1 MEAHLL
7 EWLNLSVRWVHMI
20 TGVAWIGASFYF
32 VWLEN
37 NLNRVNPKDGLS
49 GDLWAIH
56 GGGIYHL
63 EKYKLAP
70 PSMPE
75 NLHWFKWEAY
85 FTWLSGIALLCLVF
99 YYNPM
104 LYLVAPGSGLTG
116 PEGVAIGIGAL
127 IAGWFVYDFLCDSPL
142 GKKPALLGFILFVLL
157 IAAAYGFSK
166 VFSGRGAYL
175 HVGAIIGTIMV
186 GNVFRIIMPAQRA
199 LVAAITENR
208 TPDPT
213 LPAKG
218 LLRSRHNNYFTLPV
232 LFIMISNHFPSTYGS
247 QYNWLILAGIAVLAV
262 LVRHYFNTR
271 HDSHK
276 FAWTLP
282 VAALGMICLA
292 YVTGPTPAPSAPE
305 VAKAAGQI
313 EYQPLP
319 ETALGG
325 GAKPAAP
332 ASAEAPAAPAA
343 SPAQASSAGP
353 SFDKVHN
360 VIQERCTVCHS
371 AKPTSPLF
379 STAPAGVMF
388 DTPEQIRLQAARI
401 QAQSVAS
408 QIMPLGNI
416 TQMTQQERELIGAWI
431 AQGAQTN

>member
-1 MEAHLL
+1 MEAHLM

-37 NLNRVNPKDGLS
+37 NLNRVNPKDGLA

-70 PSMPE
+70 PTMPD

-85 FTWLSGIALLCLVF
+85 FTWMSGIALLCVVF
-99 YYNPM
+99 YANPT
-104 LYLVAPGSGLTG
+104 LYLLAPGSSLSG
-116 PEGVAIGIGAL
+116 PEGVLLGLGSL
-127 IAGWFVYDFLCDSPL
+127 LAGWFIYSFLCDSAL
-142 GKKPALLGFILFVLL
+142 GKRPALLGLILFVLL

-175 HVGAIIGTIMV
+175 HVGAVIGTIMV

-199 LVAAITENR
+199 LVAAIAENR
-208 TPDPT
+208 TPDPA

-247 QYNWLILAGIAVLAV
+247 QYNWLILAGIAVAAV

-271 HDSHK
+271 HNSQK
-276 FAWTLP
+276 YAWTLP
-282 VAALGMICLA
+282 VGALAMICLA
-292 YVTGPTPAPSAPE
+292 YVTGPKPVSTAPD
-305 VAKAAGQI
+305 VAKAPAAI

-325 GAKPAAP
+325 GLKPA
-332 ASAEAPAAPAA
+332 APAAPAA
-343 SPAQASSAGP
+343 EPAAAPAQASID
-353 SFDKVHN
+353 FDKVHG
-360 VIQERCTVCHS
+360 VIQERCAVCHS

-388 DTPEQIRLQAARI
+388 DTPAQIQQQAARI
-401 QAQSVAS
+401 QAQAVAS

-416 TQMTQQERELIGAWI
+416 TQMTQQERDLIGTWI
-431 AQGAQTN
+431 NQGARTN

>member
-1 MEAHLL
+1 MEAHLM

-37 NLNRVNPKDGLS
+37 NLNRVNPKSGLA

-70 PSMPE
+70 PTMPD

-85 FTWLSGIALLCLVF
+85 FTWMSGIALLCVVF
-99 YYNPM
+99 YWNPT
-104 LYLVAPGSGLTG
+104 LYLLAPGSSLSGT
-116 PEGVAIGIGAL
+116 EGVLLGIGSL
-127 IAGWFVYDFLCDSPL
+127 FVGWFVYSFLCDSAL
-142 GKKPALLGFILFVLL
+142 GKRPALLGLILFVLL

-175 HVGAIIGTIMV
+175 HVGAVIGTIMV
-186 GNVFRIIMPAQRA
+186 GNVFRTIMPAQRA
-199 LVAAITENR
+199 LVAAIAENR
-208 TPDPT
+208 TPDPA

-247 QYNWLILAGIAVLAV
+247 HYNWLILAGIAVAAV

-271 HDSHK
+271 HNSQK
-276 FAWTLP
+276 YAWTLP
-282 VAALGMICLA
+282 VGALAMISLA
-292 YVTGPTPAPSAPE
+292 YVTGPTPAPE
-305 VAKAAGQI
+305 VAKAPTAI

-325 GAKPAAP
+325 GVKPA
-332 ASAEAPAAPAA
+332 APAAPAA
-343 SPAQASSAGP
+343 EPAPAQASTDFGQ
-353 SFDKVHN
+353 VHH
-360 VIQERCTVCHS
+360 VIEQRCTVCHS

-388 DTPEQIRLQAARI
+388 DTPAQIQQQAARI
-401 QAQSVAS
+401 QAQAVAS

-416 TQMTQQERELIGAWI
+416 TQMTQQERDLIGTWI
-431 AQGAQTN
+431 NQGARTN